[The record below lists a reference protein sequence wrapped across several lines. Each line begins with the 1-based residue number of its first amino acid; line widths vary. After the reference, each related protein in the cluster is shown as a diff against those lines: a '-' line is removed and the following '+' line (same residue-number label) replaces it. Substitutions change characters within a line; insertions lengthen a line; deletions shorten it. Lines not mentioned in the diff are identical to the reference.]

1 MKLKSNK
8 DYSSKIKFILI
19 NEIPKENISNFSG
32 LN

>member
-8 DYSSKIKFILI
+8 VYSSKIKFILI
-19 NEIPKENISNFSG
+19 NEMPNENISDFSG